1 MYGFKK
7 FPYTNFHELNIDWL
21 LKKLKALED
30 WAAQFDTDELLEEIR
45 QLILQ
50 MIEDGTFDEIFEEWV
65 RPIREDITALQG
77 RVTALETSQ
86 AAQDVIING
95 LQTTV
100 ASLVVTVNEHGD
112 LIISLETRVEA
123 LETSQAEQ
131 DAELTEHDDRITAL
145 ENSSSGQGG
154 DISALAT
161 RVTNLENN
169 YDTLNTT
176 VTELSGTVTE
186 LGDTVTTYIAATD
199 ETLEDFEERIA
210 ALEVEDVPT
219 WQTRNNIYKGY
230 QAANLADLLSRI
242 EAGNA
247 YAGDFWHGQINLT
260 AGSYVDANVFVARL
274 KSNSGAYLL
283 IVPDNIEYARMTGS
297 DLSIEYIDSTIATRA
312 EMLAQNNLVR
322 FNNKLNSMYVGTSYG
337 ASLQP
342 LGIIPSAANIV
353 GYAAR
358 NLVDSIGLNA
368 KFNFAEDYLQTPT
381 ALGLTDCSHDEV
393 STYGGTYAT
402 YVSNVSNGCGGY
414 IKIETDPTLLRAF
427 AVVVCYN

>member
-7 FPYTNFHELNIDWL
+7 FPYTNFHELNLDWL
-21 LKKLKALED
+21 LNKLKNLED

-100 ASLVVTVNEHGD
+100 ASLVVTVNEQGE
-112 LIISLETRVEA
+112 LITGLDTRVDA

-131 DAELTEHDDRITAL
+131 DEELTEHDNRITAL

-154 DISALAT
+154 DISALAI

-169 YDTLNTT
+169 YDALNTT

-186 LGDTVTTYIAATD
+186 LGDTVTTYMSETN
-199 ETLEDFEERIA
+199 ETLEDFEERIS

-219 WQTRNNIYKGY
+219 WQTRNTIYKGY
-230 QAANLADLLSRI
+230 QAASLADLLSRI
-242 EAGNA
+242 EAGAA

-283 IVPDNIEYARMTGS
+283 IVPDNTEYARMTGS
-297 DLSIEYIDSTIATRA
+297 DLNVEYIGSTIATRA
-312 EMLAQNNLVR
+312 EMLAQNNLAR
-322 FNNKLNSMYVGTSYG
+322 FNNKLNSMFVGTSFG

-358 NLVDSIGLNA
+358 DLTDSLGLNA
-368 KFNFAEDYLQTPT
+368 KFNFVEDYLQTPT
-381 ALGLTDCSHDEV
+381 ALGLTDYSHDET

>member
-1 MYGFKK
+1 MYGFEK
-7 FPYTNFHELNIDWL
+7 FPYTNFHELNLDWL
-21 LKKLKALED
+21 LNKIKSLEE
-30 WAAQFDTDELLEEIR
+30 WAAQFDTDALIEEIR

-50 MIEDGTFDEIFEEWV
+50 MVEDGTFDEIFEEWV
-65 RPIREDITALQG
+65 RPIKEDVTDLQG
-77 RVTALETSQ
+77 RVSALETSQ
-86 AAQDVIING
+86 AAQDVIITG

-100 ASLVVTVNEHGD
+100 ASLVVTVNEHGE
-112 LIISLETRVEA
+112 LITNLETRVEA

-131 DAELTEHDDRITAL
+131 DVTLDDHEDRITAL

-154 DISALAT
+154 DISALAN
-161 RVTNLENN
+161 RVTVLENN
-169 YDTLNTT
+169 YTTLNT
-176 VTELSGTVTE
+176 TVTE
-186 LGDTVTTYIAATD
+186 LGDTVTTYITETD
-199 ETLEDFEERIA
+199 ATLEDFEERIS

-219 WQTRNNIYKGY
+219 WQTRNTIYKGY
-230 QAANLADLLSRI
+230 QALTLADLLDRV
-242 EAGNA
+242 ETGKA

-297 DLSIEYIDSTIATRA
+297 DLSIEYIGSTIATRA

-414 IKIETDPTLLRAF
+414 IKIETDPTLARAF

>member
-1 MYGFKK
+1 MYSFEK
-7 FPYTNFHELNIDWL
+7 FPYTNFHELNLDWL
-21 LKKLKALED
+21 LNKLKNLEE
-30 WAAQFDTDELLEEIR
+30 WAAQFDTDALLEEIR
-45 QLILQ
+45 QLILK
-50 MIEDGTFDEIFEEWV
+50 MVEDGTFDEIFEEWV
-65 RPIREDITALQG
+65 RPLRDDITELQGEITNLEG

-100 ASLVVTVNEHGD
+100 STLVVTVDEHGR
-112 LIISLETRVEA
+112 LITSLDTRVEA

-131 DAELTEHDDRITAL
+131 DAELTEHDNRITAL

-154 DISALAT
+154 DISALAN
-161 RVTNLENN
+161 RVTVLENN
-169 YDTLNTT
+169 YTTLNTT
-176 VTELSGTVTE
+176 VTELG
-186 LGDTVTTYIAATD
+186 GTVTTYITETNA
-199 ETLEDFEERIA
+199 TLEDHEERLA

-230 QAANLADLLSRI
+230 QAASLADLLSRV
-242 EAGNA
+242 EAGQA
-247 YAGDFWHGQINLT
+247 YAGDLWHGQINLT
-260 AGSYVDANVFVARL
+260 SGTFVDANVFVARL

-283 IVPDNIEYARMTGS
+283 IVPDNVEYARMTGS
-297 DLSIEYIDSTIATRA
+297 DLNVEYIGSTIATRA

-322 FNNKLNSMYVGTSYG
+322 FNNKLNSMYAGTSYG

-381 ALGLTDCSHDEV
+381 ALGLTDYSHDET
-393 STYGGTYAT
+393 SPYGGTYAT
-402 YVSNVSNGCGGY
+402 YVSNVANGCGGY
-414 IKIETDPTLLRAF
+414 IKIETDPTLPRAF

>member
-1 MYGFKK
+1 MYGFEK
-7 FPYTNFHELNIDWL
+7 FPYTNFHELNLDWL
-21 LKKLKALED
+21 LNKLKSLEE
-30 WAAQFDTDELLEEIR
+30 WAAQFDTDALIEEIR

-50 MIEDGTFDEIFEEWV
+50 MVEDGTFDEIFEEWV
-65 RPIREDITALQG
+65 RPIKEDVTDLQG
-77 RVTALETSQ
+77 RVSALETSQ

-100 ASLVVTVNEHGD
+100 ASLVVTVNEHGE
-112 LIISLETRVEA
+112 IITNLETRVEA

-131 DAELTEHDDRITAL
+131 DVTLDDHEDRITAL

-154 DISALAT
+154 DISALAN
-161 RVTNLENN
+161 RVTVLENN
-169 YDTLNTT
+169 YTTLNTT
-176 VTELSGTVTE
+176 VTEL
-186 LGDTVTTYIAATD
+186 GDTVSNYITETD
-199 ETLEDFEERIA
+199 ATLEDFEERIS

-219 WQTRNNIYKGY
+219 WQTRNTIYKGY
-230 QAANLADLLSRI
+230 QALTLADLLDRV
-242 EAGNA
+242 ETGEA

-297 DLSIEYIDSTIATRA
+297 DLSIEYIGSTIATRA

-414 IKIETDPTLLRAF
+414 IKIETDPTLPRAF

>member
-1 MYGFKK
+1 MYGFEK
-7 FPYTNFHELNIDWL
+7 FPYTNFHELNLDWL
-21 LKKLKALED
+21 LKKLKNLED

-50 MIEDGTFDEIFEEWV
+50 MVEDGTFDEIFEEWV
-65 RPIREDITALQG
+65 QPLRDDITNLQG
-77 RVTALETSQ
+77 RVSALETSQ
-86 AAQDVIING
+86 ASQDVIING

-100 ASLVVTVNEHGD
+100 STLVVTVNEHGE
-112 LIISLETRVEA
+112 IITDLETRVEA
-123 LETSQAEQ
+123 LETSQVAQ
-131 DAELTEHDDRITAL
+131 DVTIEDHEDRITAL

-154 DISALAT
+154 DISALAN
-161 RVTNLENN
+161 RVTVLENN
-169 YDTLNTT
+169 YSTLNT
-176 VTELSGTVTE
+176 TVTE
-186 LGDTVTTYIAATD
+186 LGDTVTTYITETD
-199 ETLEDFEERIA
+199 ATLEDFEERIS

-230 QAANLADLLSRI
+230 QALTLADLLDRV
-242 EAGNA
+242 ETGKA

-297 DLSIEYIDSTIATRA
+297 DLSIEYIGSTIATRA

-414 IKIETDPTLLRAF
+414 IKIETDPTLARAF

>member
-1 MYGFKK
+1 MYGFEK
-7 FPYTNFHELNIDWL
+7 FPYTNFHELNLDWL
-21 LKKLKALED
+21 LKKIKNLED
-30 WAAQFDTDELLEEIR
+30 WAAQFDTDALLEEIR
-45 QLILQ
+45 QLILK
-50 MIEDGTFDEIFEEWV
+50 MVEDGTFDEIFEEWV
-65 RPIREDITALQG
+65 RPLREDITELQGEMTNLEG

-112 LIISLETRVEA
+112 LITSLETRVEA

-131 DAELTEHDDRITAL
+131 DAELTEHDNRITAL

-154 DISALAT
+154 DISALAN
-161 RVTNLENN
+161 RVTVLENN
-169 YDTLNTT
+169 YTTLNST
-176 VTELSGTVTE
+176 VND
-186 LGDTVTTYIAATD
+186 LGDTVTTYITETNA
-199 ETLEDFEERIA
+199 TLEDHEERLA

-219 WQTRNNIYKGY
+219 WQTRNNIYKGF
-230 QAANLADLLSRI
+230 QALSLSRLLDRI
-242 EAGNA
+242 EAGEA

-283 IVPDNIEYARMTGS
+283 IVPDNIEYARMTGQ
-297 DLSIEYIDSTIATRA
+297 DLSTDYIGSTIATRA

-337 ASLQP
+337 ASIQP

-358 NLVDSIGLNA
+358 NIVDSIGLSA

-381 ALGLTDCSHDEV
+381 ALGLTDCSHDET

-414 IKIETDPTLLRAF
+414 IKIETDPTLPRAF

>member
-1 MYGFKK
+1 MYGFEK
-7 FPYTNFHELNIDWL
+7 FPYTNFHELNLDWL
-21 LKKLKALED
+21 LHKVRNLED
-30 WAAQFDTDELLEEIR
+30 WAAQFDTDELLEEIQ
-45 QLILQ
+45 QLILK
-50 MIEDGTFDEIFEEWV
+50 MVEDGTFDEIFEEWV
-65 RPIREDITALQG
+65 KPLRDDITELQGDVTNLQG
-77 RVTALETSQ
+77 RVAALETSQ
-86 AAQDVIING
+86 AAQDITING
-95 LQTTV
+95 IQTTLS
-100 ASLVVTVNEHGD
+100 SLVVTVNEQGE
-112 LIISLETRVEA
+112 LITSLETRVEA

-131 DAELTEHDDRITAL
+131 DAELTEHDNRITAL

-154 DISALAT
+154 DISALAN
-161 RVTNLENN
+161 RVTVLENN
-169 YDTLNTT
+169 YTTLNT
-176 VTELSGTVTE
+176 TVTE
-186 LGDTVTTYIAATD
+186 LGDTVTTYMTETN
-199 ETLEDFEERIA
+199 ETLEDFEERIS
-210 ALEVEDVPT
+210 ALEVVDVPT
-219 WQTRNNIYKGY
+219 WQSRNNIYKGY
-230 QAANLADLLSRI
+230 QAATLADLLSRV
-242 EAGNA
+242 ETGNA

-260 AGSYVDANVFVARL
+260 AGTYVDANVFVARL

-283 IVPDNIEYARMTGS
+283 IVPDNTEYARKTGG
-297 DLSIEYIDSTIATRA
+297 DLNVEYIGSTIETRA

-337 ASLQP
+337 ATIQP

-368 KFNFAEDYLQTPT
+368 KFNFVEDYLQTPT
-381 ALGLTDCSHDEV
+381 ALGLTDFSHDEV

>member
-1 MYGFKK
+1 MFSFEK
-7 FPYTNFHELNIDWL
+7 FPYTNFHELNLDWL
-21 LKKLKALED
+21 LNKLKNLEE
-30 WAAQFDTDELLEEIR
+30 WAAQFDTDALLEEIR
-45 QLILQ
+45 QLILK
-50 MIEDGTFDEIFEEWV
+50 MVEDGTFDEIFEEWV
-65 RPIREDITALQG
+65 QPLRDDITELQGEMTNLEG

-95 LQTTV
+95 LQTKV
-100 ASLVVTVNEHGD
+100 ASLVVTVNEHGE
-112 LIISLETRVEA
+112 LITSLETRVAA
-123 LETSQAEQ
+123 LETSQAKQ
-131 DAELTEHDDRITAL
+131 DVTLDDHEDRITAL

-154 DISALAT
+154 DISALAN
-161 RVTNLENN
+161 RVTVLETN
-169 YDTLNTT
+169 YNTLNTT
-176 VTELSGTVTE
+176 VTEL
-186 LGDTVTTYIAATD
+186 GDTVNNYITKTD
-199 ETLEDFEERIA
+199 ATLEDHEARLA

-230 QAANLADLLSRI
+230 QAASLADLLSRV
-242 EAGNA
+242 ETGKA

-260 AGSYVDANVFVARL
+260 AGTYVDANVFVARL
-274 KSNSGAYLL
+274 KSDSGAYLL
-283 IVPDNIEYARMTGS
+283 IVPDNTEYARMTGS
-297 DLSIEYIDSTIATRA
+297 DLSIEYIGSTIATRA
-312 EMLAQNNLVR
+312 EMLAQNNLAR

-414 IKIETDPTLLRAF
+414 IKIETDPTLPRAF

>member
-1 MYGFKK
+1 MFGFEK
-7 FPYTNFHELNIDWL
+7 FPYTNFHELNLDWL
-21 LKKLKALED
+21 LNKVKSLED

-65 RPIREDITALQG
+65 RPIREDLTALQG
-77 RVTALETSQ
+77 RVIALETSQ

-100 ASLVVTVNEHGD
+100 STLVVTVNEHGE
-112 LIISLETRVEA
+112 LITSLETRVRA
-123 LETSQAEQ
+123 LETSQAAQ
-131 DAELTEHDDRITAL
+131 DAELTEHDNRITAL

-169 YDTLNTT
+169 YNTLNTT

-186 LGDTVTTYIAATD
+186 LGDTVTTYITETD
-199 ETLEDFEERIA
+199 ATLEDFEERIS

-230 QAANLADLLSRI
+230 QAATLADLLSRI
-242 EAGNA
+242 ESGNA

-297 DLSIEYIDSTIATRA
+297 DLNVEYIGSTIATRA
-312 EMLAQNNLVR
+312 ELFAQNNLAR

-368 KFNFAEDYLQTPT
+368 KFNFVEDYLQTPT
-381 ALGLTDCSHDEV
+381 ALGLTDYAHDET
-393 STYGGTYAT
+393 SPYGGTYAT

-414 IKIETDPTLLRAF
+414 IKIETDPTIVRAF

>member
-1 MYGFKK
+1 MYGFEK
-7 FPYTNFHELNIDWL
+7 FPYTNFHELNLDWL
-21 LKKLKALED
+21 LKKLKNLEE
-30 WAAQFDTDELLEEIR
+30 WAAQFDTDALLEEIR
-45 QLILQ
+45 QLILK
-50 MIEDGTFDEIFEEWV
+50 MVEDGTFDEIFEEWV
-65 RPIREDITALQG
+65 RPIREDVDDLKG
-77 RVTALETSQ
+77 RVSALETSQ

-100 ASLVVTVNEHGD
+100 STLVVTVDEHGR
-112 LIISLETRVEA
+112 LITSLETRVAA
-123 LETSQAEQ
+123 LETSQTEQ
-131 DAELTEHDDRITAL
+131 DTELTDHENRITAL

-154 DISALAT
+154 DISALAN
-161 RVTNLENN
+161 RVTVLENN
-169 YDTLNTT
+169 YTTLNT
-176 VTELSGTVTE
+176 TVTE
-186 LGDTVTTYIAATD
+186 LGDTVTNYITETN

-230 QAANLADLLSRI
+230 QAATLADLLSRI
-242 EAGNA
+242 ETGNA

-260 AGSYVDANVFVARL
+260 AGTYVDANVFVARL

-283 IVPDNIEYARMTGS
+283 IVPDNTEYARMTGS
-297 DLSIEYIDSTIATRA
+297 NLNVEYIGSTIATRA
-312 EMLAQNNLVR
+312 EMLAQNNLAR
-322 FNNKLNSMYVGTSYG
+322 FNNKLNSMYVGTSFG

-368 KFNFAEDYLQTPT
+368 KFNFVEDYLQTPT
-381 ALGLTDCSHDEV
+381 ALGLTDYSHDET

-402 YVSNVSNGCGGY
+402 YVSNVANGCGGY
-414 IKIETDPTLLRAF
+414 IKIETDPTLARAF